1 MIEEWREA
9 ALNGD
14 SERIRALLA
23 DGADID
29 AKDRYGQTAL
39 MIASKHGQ
47 ANVASV
53 LVEHRADLDVTAK
66 FNLSA
71 VMLAVVNRH
80 GAIVETLVNAG
91 ADLSLRGTGAPGFF
105 EKTALQL
112 AEESEQSELADFVR
126 RKIPSA

>member
-9 ALNGD
+9 ALKGD
-14 SERIRALLA
+14 GERIRALLA

-47 ANVASV
+47 ANVVSV

-80 GAIVETLVNAG
+80 GAIVETLGNAG

-112 AEESEQSELADFVR
+112 AEESEQPELADFIR